1 MVLDPYLDGS
11 VPGLSPIRLTADRV
25 YCSHGHRDHGG
36 TEVVTLTGKVPTL
49 TVEEL
54 HTWHDDQQGA
64 KRGPNVIHILQAEGM
79 RVAHLGDLGCTL
91 EQEQLE
97 KLTGLDALMIP
108 VGGFYTIDAQQAKAL
123 VDQIKPRVTIPMHYR
138 SDTFGYD
145 VIGPL
150 EDYLALCQDVVRYP
164 DNVLELTRDTPAQTA
179 VLTYCPQ

>member
-91 EQEQLE
+91 EPEQLE

-123 VDQIKPRVTIPMHYR
+123 VDQIKPR
-138 SDTFGYD
+138 
-145 VIGPL
+145 
-150 EDYLALCQDVVRYP
+150 
-164 DNVLELTRDTPAQTA
+164 
-179 VLTYCPQ
+179 